1 MEGNRNAALFC
12 YKERN
17 FGGSKGSSYGWD
29 LHSVVS
35 KNSNMV
41 VIQIDAKT
49 EPWLRKIWKCKIQ
62 SRCVSSN

>member
-1 MEGNRNAALFC
+1 MYVEGK
-12 YKERN
+12 KEELWKGTETQHFFVIKKRN

-49 EPWLRKIWKCKIQ
+49 EPWLRKI
-62 SRCVSSN
+62 